1 MKKWVLWIAIG
12 CLLMLAGC
20 GQEEEKEESFATL
33 EEVIEAHIAEGAEV
47 EEIVQ
52 IGHTNIAA
60 LSVSRNVSAD
70 GYEKDMPKDDLT
82 VCYMLLDETEDGFVL
97 RHATEQIKVS
107 DFHTVSGE
115 ADWQQREN
123 GINMKFALNC
133 YSFGE
138 KKPTAED
145 MTEIAGYG
153 ELHEREGLYF
163 AFDLDMW

>member
-1 MKKWVLWIAIG
+1 MTLV
-12 CLLMLAGC
+12 GC
-20 GQEEEKEESFATL
+20 GQEEEKEEAFATL
-33 EEVIEAHIAEGAEV
+33 EEAIEAHIAEGATI

-60 LSVSRNVSAD
+60 LSVSRNASAD
-70 GYEKDMPKDDLT
+70 GYEKAVPKDDLT
-82 VCYMLLDETEDGFVL
+82 VCYMLLDETEEGFVL
-97 RHATEQIKVS
+97 RYETEQIEVS
-107 DFHTVSGE
+107 SFHAVSCE

-123 GINMKFALNC
+123 GRNMKFSLNC
-133 YSFGE
+133 CSFGE